1 MVSDV
6 MTINQEATVFV
17 VDDDPAIRKSLRWLI
32 ESVGLKVQTHELAS
46 EFLESYSP
54 DSPGCLV
61 LDVRIP
67 GMSGLELQE
76 KLRERGYDIP
86 VIIVSGYGDVPMA
99 VRAMKAGAVDF
110 LEKPVSDQ
118 VLLDYIQ
125 KGIEQD
131 IKNKQARLQNKE
143 LIERKD
149 SLTRRERE
157 VMKYVVAGLSSREIA
172 DKLSVSFKTVEAHRA
187 KIMKK
192 MQVKSVPKLIQMD
205 LLIQGS
211 TTTAPQRF

>member
-1 MVSDV
+1 MQ
-6 MTINQEATVFV
+6 QEATVFV

-32 ESVGLKVQTHELAS
+32 ESVGLKVETYELAS
-46 EFLESYSP
+46 EFLQSYVP

-76 KLRERGYDIP
+76 KLRDRGYDIP
-86 VIIVSGYGDVPMA
+86 VVIVSGYGDVPMA
-99 VRAMKAGAVDF
+99 VRAMKAGAIDF

-125 KGIEQD
+125 KGIERD
-131 IKNKQARLQNKE
+131 IKNKEDRLQNQE
-143 LIERKD
+143 LVQRKD

-157 VMKYVVAGLSSREIA
+157 VMEYVVSGLSSREIA
-172 DKLSVSFKTVEAHRA
+172 DELKVSFKTVEAHRA

-192 MQVKSVPKLIQMD
+192 MKAKSVPKLIQMD
-205 LLIQGS
+205 LQITGNH
-211 TTTAPQRF
+211 PR

>member
-1 MVSDV
+1 MLSEN
-6 MTINQEATVFV
+6 MTIQQEATVFV

-54 DSPGCLV
+54 DIPGCLV
-61 LDVRIP
+61 LDIRIP

-99 VRAMKAGAVDF
+99 VRAMKAGAIDF

-125 KGIEQD
+125 KGIETD
-131 IKNKQARLQNKE
+131 IKNKQNRIQNQDLMERKE
-143 LIERKD
+143 L
-149 SLTRRERE
+149 LTRRERE
-157 VMKYVVAGLSSREIA
+157 VMEYVVAGFSSREIA
-172 DKLSVSFKTVEAHRA
+172 GTLNVSFKTVEAHRA

-192 MQVKSVPKLIQMD
+192 MQARSVPKLIQMD
-205 LLIQGS
+205 LQIKDV
-211 TTTAPQRF
+211 PEYNRNH

>member
-1 MVSDV
+1 MLSEN
-6 MTINQEATVFV
+6 MTIQQEATVFV

-54 DSPGCLV
+54 EIPGCLV
-61 LDVRIP
+61 LDIRIP

-99 VRAMKAGAVDF
+99 VRAMKAGAIDF

-125 KGIEQD
+125 KGIETD
-131 IKNKQARLQNKE
+131 IKNKQNRIQNQDLMERKE
-143 LIERKD
+143 L
-149 SLTRRERE
+149 LTRRERE
-157 VMKYVVAGLSSREIA
+157 VMEYVVAGFSSREIA
-172 DKLSVSFKTVEAHRA
+172 GTLNVSFKTVEAHRA

-192 MQVKSVPKLIQMD
+192 MQAKSVPKLIQMD
-205 LLIQGS
+205 LQIKDVPEYNRNQ
-211 TTTAPQRF
+211 

>member
-1 MVSDV
+1 MLSEN
-6 MTINQEATVFV
+6 MTIQQEATVFV

-54 DSPGCLV
+54 EIPGCLV
-61 LDVRIP
+61 LDIRIP

-99 VRAMKAGAVDF
+99 VRAMKAGAIDF

-125 KGIEQD
+125 KGIETD
-131 IKNKQARLQNKE
+131 IINKQNRIQNQDLMERKE
-143 LIERKD
+143 L
-149 SLTRRERE
+149 LTRRERE
-157 VMKYVVAGLSSREIA
+157 VMEYVVAGFSSREIA
-172 DKLSVSFKTVEAHRA
+172 GTLNVSFKTVEAHRA

-192 MQVKSVPKLIQMD
+192 MQAKSVPKLIQMD
-205 LLIQGS
+205 LQIKDVPEYNRNQ
-211 TTTAPQRF
+211 

>member
-1 MVSDV
+1 VLSEN
-6 MTINQEATVFV
+6 MTIQQEATVFV

-54 DSPGCLV
+54 EIPGCLV
-61 LDVRIP
+61 LDIRIP

-99 VRAMKAGAVDF
+99 VRAMKAGAIDF

-125 KGIEQD
+125 KGIETD
-131 IKNKQARLQNKE
+131 IKNKQNRIQNQDLMERKE
-143 LIERKD
+143 L
-149 SLTRRERE
+149 LTRRERE
-157 VMKYVVAGLSSREIA
+157 VMEYVVAGFSSREIA
-172 DKLSVSFKTVEAHRA
+172 GTLNVSFKTVEAHRA

-192 MQVKSVPKLIQMD
+192 MQARSVPKLIQMD
-205 LLIQGS
+205 LQIKDVPEYNRNQ
-211 TTTAPQRF
+211 

>member
-1 MVSDV
+1 MLSEN
-6 MTINQEATVFV
+6 MTIQQEATVFV

-54 DSPGCLV
+54 EIPGCLV
-61 LDVRIP
+61 LDIRIP

-99 VRAMKAGAVDF
+99 VRAMKAGAIDF

-125 KGIEQD
+125 KGIETD
-131 IKNKQARLQNKE
+131 IKNKQNRIQNQDLMERKE
-143 LIERKD
+143 L
-149 SLTRRERE
+149 LTRRERE
-157 VMKYVVAGLSSREIA
+157 VMEYVVAGFSSREIA
-172 DKLSVSFKTVEAHRA
+172 GTLNVSFKTVEAHRA

-192 MQVKSVPKLIQMD
+192 MQARSVPKLIQMD
-205 LLIQGS
+205 LQIKDVPEYNRNQ
-211 TTTAPQRF
+211 